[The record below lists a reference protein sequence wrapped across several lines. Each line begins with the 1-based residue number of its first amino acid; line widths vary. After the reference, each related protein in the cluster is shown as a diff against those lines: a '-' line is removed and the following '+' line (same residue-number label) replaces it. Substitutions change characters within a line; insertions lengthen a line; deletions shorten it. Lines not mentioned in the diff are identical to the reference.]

1 MSKIK
6 KTHDIFLSYPA
17 ELKKEAGTV
26 TEKFEK
32 AGLAVF
38 AMPET
43 TPGQDILQEMWQA
56 LAESWAVVAL
66 LKSKTISPAVAIE
79 IGAAAAWQKPIYILT
94 ERKVRQDVAVDISM
108 YEVFSISQIDEVVDL
123 ISRSLSPLNE
133 NQKDA
138 LKRAYQEL
146 GLPTDQLLMEPASID
161 RLNKMI
167 LKQSKLKLSGER
179 IMQELLRLRKK
190 GKLPRVRRTR

>member
-1 MSKIK
+1 MAKTK
-6 KTHDIFLSYPA
+6 KTHDIFLSYPFGLGAQA
-17 ELKKEAGTV
+17 ETVAEA
-26 TEKFEK
+26 FEK

-38 AMPET
+38 AVPEAE
-43 TPGQDILQEMWQA
+43 PGQDVLQEMWQA

-66 LKSKTISPAVAIE
+66 VKSKTISPAVAIE

-94 ERKVRQDVAVDISM
+94 ERKVRQDVAVDISK
-108 YEVFSISQIDEVVDL
+108 YEVFLISQIDEVVDL

-133 NQKDA
+133 KQKDA

-167 LKQSKLKLSGER
+167 WTQSKLRLSGER
-179 IMQELLRLRKK
+179 MMQELLRLRKT
-190 GKLPRVRRTR
+190 GKLPRVRKTR

>member
-1 MSKIK
+1 MAKTK
-6 KTHDIFLSYPA
+6 KTHDIFLSYPFDLGAQA
-17 ELKKEAGTV
+17 ETVAEA
-26 TEKFEK
+26 FEK

-38 AMPET
+38 AVPEVE
-43 TPGQDILQEMWQA
+43 PGQDVLQEMWQA

-66 LKSKTISPAVAIE
+66 LKSKTLSPAVAIE
-79 IGAAAAWQKPIYILT
+79 IGAAAAWQKPIYLLT

-138 LKRAYQEL
+138 LKRAYQKL
-146 GLPTDQLLMEPASID
+146 GVPTDQLLMEPASID

-190 GKLPRVRRTR
+190 GKLPRVKRTR